1 MSSTIKE
8 DNFKI
13 IFALSLVHFIGD
25 FYNAFVIPLLPIF
38 ITNYSLT
45 LAQAG
50 LIAGFSRFLAFVVQP
65 PIGYL
70 SDRYST
76 RLFVLGGPV
85 LVIVFISLSGI
96 SPSFRLLLVFVC
108 IGSIG
113 SSMFH
118 PAVAGMVGTYSS
130 RHFGFNMSIFNMG
143 GTLAFAAGPLFI
155 AAVVEKFGLKATP
168 WTMLLGLTVM
178 LYLYLAVPVPAVERF
193 ESKGM
198 LGSIKEVFGPVWKP
212 VALVWLIMV
221 IRAFVS
227 QSFLTYMPVLYSNEG
242 YSLVSIGTMVSF
254 FTAAGAVS
262 GLIAGHLSDRIGFK
276 PVLMVAHLLTTPS
289 MYLLLMFSGPWIYS
303 GAFFTGFFVLATIP
317 LGVALVQKLAPRGKS
332 MASSLMTGLAYGLGG
347 LLTPLTGML
356 SDLFSIRTV
365 LSFLA
370 LVPLLTLGMIYFLP
384 KEK

>member
-1 MSSTIKE
+1 MSSTTKE

-38 ITNYSLT
+38 ITKYSLT

-76 RLFVLGGPV
+76 RFFVLGGPV

-96 SPSFRLLLVFVC
+96 SPTYWLLLVFVC

-118 PAVAGMVGTYSS
+118 PAVAGMVGTYSR

-155 AAVVEKFGLKATP
+155 AAVVENFGLKATP

-178 LYLYLAVPVPAVERF
+178 LYLYLAVPVPAVESF
-193 ESKGM
+193 ENKGM
-198 LGSIKEVFGPVWKP
+198 LGSIKEIFGPVWKP
-212 VALVWLIMV
+212 VTLVWMIMV

-242 YSLVSIGTMVSF
+242 YSLISIGTMVSL
-254 FTAAGAVS
+254 FTAAGAIG

-276 PVLMVAHLLTTPS
+276 PVLMAAHLLTTPS
-289 MYLLLMFSGPWIYS
+289 MYLLLMFSGPWIYT
-303 GAFFTGFFVLATIP
+303 GAFLTGFFVLATIP
-317 LGVALVQKLAPRGKS
+317 LGVALVQKMAPRGKS

-356 SDLFSIRTV
+356 SDRFSIHTV

-370 LVPLLTLGMIYFLP
+370 LVPLLTVGMIYFLP
-384 KEK
+384 EEK

>member
-1 MSSTIKE
+1 MSSSIKE

-38 ITNYSLT
+38 ITKYSLT

-76 RLFVLGGPV
+76 RFFVLGGPV

-96 SPSFRLLLVFVC
+96 SPSYWLLLVFVC

-118 PAVAGMVGTYSS
+118 PAVAGMVGTYS
-130 RHFGFNMSIFNMG
+130 RRRFGFNMSIFNMG

-155 AAVVEKFGLKATP
+155 AAVVENFGLKATP
-168 WTMLLGLTVM
+168 WTMVLGLTVM
-178 LYLYLAVPVPAVERF
+178 LYLYLAVPVPQVERY
-193 ESKGM
+193 ETKGM

-212 VALVWLIMV
+212 VTLVWLIMV
-221 IRAFVS
+221 VRAFVS

-242 YSLVSIGTMVSF
+242 YSLISIGTMVSF
-254 FTAAGAVS
+254 FTAAGAVG
-262 GLIAGHLSDRIGFK
+262 GLIAGHLSDRVGFK
-276 PVLMVAHLLTTPS
+276 PVLMAAHLLTTPS
-289 MYLLLMFSGPWIYS
+289 MYLLLMFSGPWVYS

-356 SDLFSIRTV
+356 SDLFSIHTV

-370 LVPLLTLGMIYFLP
+370 LVPLLTVGMIYFLP
-384 KEK
+384 KEN

>member
-8 DNFKI
+8 ADFKI
-13 IFALSLVHFIGD
+13 IFSLTLVHFIGD

-38 ITNYSLT
+38 ITKFSLT

-50 LIAGFSRFLAFVVQP
+50 LIAGLSRFLAFVVQP

-70 SDRYST
+70 ADRYST
-76 RLFVLGGPV
+76 RLFVLGGPL

-96 SPSFRLLLVFVC
+96 TPAFWLLLVFVC
-108 IGSIG
+108 LGSIG

-118 PAVAGMVGTYSS
+118 PAVAGMVGTYAG

-143 GTLAFAAGPLFI
+143 GTLAFGAGPLFI
-155 AAVVEKFGLKATP
+155 AWVVENFGLAATP
-168 WTMLLGLTVM
+168 WTMLVGLTAMV
-178 LYLYLAVPVPAVERF
+178 YLYLAVPIPVVESF
-193 ESKGM
+193 ENKT
-198 LGSIKEVFGPVWKP
+198 LLDSIREIFGPVWKP
-212 VALVWLIMV
+212 VVLVWLVMV
-221 IRAFVS
+221 IRAYVS
-227 QSFLTYMPVLYSNEG
+227 QSYLTYMPVLYSSEG

-254 FTAAGAVS
+254 FTVAGAVS
-262 GLIAGHLSDRIGFK
+262 GLLAGHLSDRIGFK
-276 PVLMVAHLLTTPS
+276 PVLIAAHLLTTPS
-289 MYLLLMFSGPWIYS
+289 MWLLLISSGKWVYS

-317 LGVALVQKLAPRGKS
+317 LGVALVQKLAPRGRS

-365 LSFLA
+365 LGVISII
-370 LVPLLTLGMIYFLP
+370 PLLTVAMIFFLP
-384 KEK
+384 REQ

>member
-8 DNFKI
+8 SNFKI
-13 IFALSLVHFIGD
+13 IFELTLVHFIGD

-38 ITNYSLT
+38 VTNYSLT
-45 LAQAG
+45 LAKAG
-50 LIAGFSRFLAFVVQP
+50 LIAGLSRFLAFVVQP
-65 PIGYL
+65 PVGYL

-76 RLFVLGGPV
+76 RFFVLGGPL

-96 SPSFRLLLVFVC
+96 TPSFWLLLVFVS

-118 PAVAGMVGTYSS
+118 PAVAGMIGANSG
-130 RHFGFNMSIFNMG
+130 RRFGFNMSIFNMG

-155 AAVVEKFGLKATP
+155 AWIVENFGLKATP
-168 WTMLLGLTVM
+168 WTMVPGLMVM
-178 LYLYLAVPVPAVERF
+178 VHLYLTIPVPEVESF
-193 ESKGM
+193 ENKSL
-198 LGSIKEVFGPVWKP
+198 LGSIKEIFGPVWKP
-212 VALVWLIMV
+212 VILVWLVMV

-227 QSFLTYMPVLYSNEG
+227 QSFLTYMPMLYSNEG
-242 YSLVSIGTMVSF
+242 YSLVAIGLMVSF
-254 FTAAGAVS
+254 FTVAGAFS
-262 GLIAGHLSDRIGFK
+262 GLLAGHLSDRIGFK
-276 PVLMVAHLLTTPS
+276 PVLIAANLLTTPS
-289 MYLLLMFSGPWIYS
+289 MYLLLKSSGAWVYS

-356 SDLFSIRTV
+356 SDLYSIRTV
-365 LSFLA
+365 LGVLA
-370 LVPLLTLGMIYFLP
+370 LIPLLTVGLIFFLP
-384 KEK
+384 QEK